1 MLNFRRFA
9 LRNNSRRRPAIGL
22 PRAAE
27 VCESRVLL
35 SGAPAAEVVADAAE
49 PEVVTQAG
57 PPAAGPTASPIFAD
71 GEPGE
76 IPPEGPGEI
85 PGEAPGEEPGGD
97 YPDEEFGLTS
107 FIKVTPTYL
116 NGNVTLTGQVASI
129 NGGDSIVINI
139 SGIDVGT
146 AAVDANG
153 NFTFTYA
160 FPAAGNI
167 TLTAF
172 DHEGYEGETW
182 VVF

>member
-9 LRNNSRRRPAIGL
+9 LRNNSRRRAALVL

-49 PEVVTQAG
+49 PEVAESPVAE
-57 PPAAGPTASPIFAD
+57 PTAAPIFAD

-85 PGEAPGEEPGGD
+85 PDESPGEEPGS
-97 YPDEEFGLTS
+97 EEFGLTE
-107 FIKVTPTYL
+107 FISVTPTYL

-139 SGIDVGT
+139 AGIDVGT
-146 AAVDANG
+146 ANVDANG

-160 FPAAGNI
+160 FPPGGNI

-172 DHEGYEGETW
+172 DNEGNEGETW